1 MAEAVQATAV
11 PAGGSVT
18 AVEAV
23 PYQPGV
29 QVRFASSS
37 SSTSALPVLLFTTT
51 TSPQAVRINGFGA
64 QQDLSVGPVASQS
77 DLAYAE
83 EVNFESCALFVDR
96 NQLSHLPLSNWCVF
110 SQILRARAWVSC
122 FAMIDVFLI
131 FVSILSRL
139 GYWGL
144 LLIFGPVNAHRFT
157 GQP

>member
-1 MAEAVQATAV
+1 MSKQGLGRKHRTSRPRYLGGGMSQARLWWAEDDV
-11 PAGGSVT
+11 
-18 AVEAV
+18 
-23 PYQPGV
+23 
-29 QVRFASSS
+29 
-37 SSTSALPVLLFTTT
+37 
-51 TSPQAVRINGFGA
+51 
-64 QQDLSVGPVASQS
+64 SVGPPVASPS
-77 DLAYAE
+77 GVAYAE